1 MQKGFLKYKS
11 VDILSSNPHLKKVYD
26 FLVQA
31 EPENEI
37 PQCDAIFVFGTS
49 NGDVAKHAV
58 SLYLKNKARRMIFS
72 GMYGGTNIE
81 GPSGFN
87 SEAEYFASIAE
98 REGVARKNIIIEPK
112 ARNTYE
118 NVIFGMRACEEI
130 GFYPKTLI
138 VVAVPYLL
146 RRATACFAKNFPK
159 LKTYGSAMPVND
171 VFFTPYRI
179 RRMKGELPRLIE
191 YAKGGYL
198 VETIIPDDV
207 KAAADFL

>member
-1 MQKGFLKYKS
+1 MS
-11 VDILSSNPHLKKVYD
+11 ILSSDSHLKKVYD

-31 EPENEI
+31 EPESEV

-58 SLYLKNKARRMIFS
+58 SLYLKNKAPRMILS

-81 GPSGFN
+81 GPSGFD

-98 REGVARKNIIIEPK
+98 REGVATENIIIEPK

-146 RRATACFAKNFPK
+146 RRARAYFAKNFPEVK
-159 LKTYGSAMPVND
+159 IYGSAMPVD
-171 VFFTPYRI
+171 DAFFTPYRI
-179 RRMKGELPRLIE
+179 QRIKGELPRLIE
-191 YAKGGYL
+191 YAEGGYL
-198 VETIIPDDV
+198 VETIIPEDI
-207 KAAADFL
+207 KTAAGFL